1 MDDEK
6 HKEQIDGEKKF
17 DPRTDFSDHI
27 IVADLHVLD

>member
-17 DPRTDFSDHI
+17 DPRGKWTVLSDHI
-27 IVADLHVLD
+27 IVADN